1 MTLFRISNDAY
12 VRATISEKVQISFV
26 LGDDLLSTKNVNPC
40 MLVPPAK
47 SCKTSKNP
55 ISINH
60 IVSRVINWNI
70 SKIWQKPVLKEKSIH
85 FHTWTEIQQWYAA
98 LHQRVGHQ
106 LGTNGVQIAISA
118 MLNKYTPLNSF
129 NIPLI
134 PCSNFPLHTK
144 KLSTGTFK

>member
-47 SCKTSKNP
+47 SCKINTP

-60 IVSRVINWNI
+60 VSYQG
-70 SKIWQKPVLKEKSIH
+70 S
-85 FHTWTEIQQWYAA
+85 
-98 LHQRVGHQ
+98 
-106 LGTNGVQIAISA
+106 
-118 MLNKYTPLNSF
+118 
-129 NIPLI
+129 
-134 PCSNFPLHTK
+134 
-144 KLSTGTFK
+144 